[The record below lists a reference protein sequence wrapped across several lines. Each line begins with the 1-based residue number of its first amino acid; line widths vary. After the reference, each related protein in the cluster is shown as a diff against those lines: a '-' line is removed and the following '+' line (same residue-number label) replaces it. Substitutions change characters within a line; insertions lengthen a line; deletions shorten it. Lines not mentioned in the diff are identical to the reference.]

1 MFCTIIYIHFFVFYI
16 SVLFF
21 ILCTFFLSCV
31 CVNLFFIFIF
41 PVFLPIC
48 TIHVMYIYSVG
59 VSNRCQV
66 WTSALRT
73 LQTGQVMAHI
83 SFSISFV
90 FFYFFIFSTRN
101 VCPEISLVPT
111 IKILL
116 GLSKNDVYQTEIACL
131 VQFKSEIMAR
141 NRFWVAEV
149 LAASWT
155 RSTDSNLWDWKLV
168 CGWERGGVRKIFAK
182 TSPENS

>member
-1 MFCTIIYIHFFVFYI
+1 MCFIFWFCFSYCVH
-16 SVLFF
+16 
-21 ILCTFFLSCV
+21 FFLSCV
-31 CVNLFFIFIF
+31 CVHVLYFHFSCVSAYLYYSCYVHLFCRSEQS
-41 PVFLPIC
+41 VSSLNIC
-48 TIHVMYIYSVG
+48 TADPPD
-59 VSNRCQV
+59 
-66 WTSALRT
+66 WTSD
-73 LQTGQVMAHI
+73 GAHQL
-83 SFSISFV
+83 
-90 FFYFFIFSTRN
+90 FYFFLFLLFIFSTRN

-155 RSTDSNLWDWKLV
+155 RSTDSKL
-168 CGWERGGVRKIFAK
+168 
-182 TSPENS
+182 